1 VDRPRYLNH
10 QPAHADHAAVDLH
23 AVEVDDLLGQGFHF
37 IPWLAGLPAETRRAK
52 AG

>member
-1 VDRPRYLNH
+1 VDRPRHLDH

-23 AVEVDDLLGQGFHF
+23 AVEVDDLLGQGFHDLAF
-37 IPWLAGLPAETRRAK
+37 IRRLCAGQ